1 MPRRHRRTAG
11 QALVELALSVT
22 FIFLLVAAAVDLG
35 LMFFTLQGMRT
46 AAQEGATFGSYP
58 VQVMNN
64 DGSLNRVDLNYTQI
78 VDRVRNSSG
87 ANSTGFANLQDLDS
101 NGVRDINE
109 GSNVLHANPQNPNA
123 WIYIELVGG
132 ANPNNLTG
140 TCATNVAGS
149 GMQLG
154 GRNCWIRVTVRYNYR
169 LQFPLAPSFGRNFQL
184 QVRQTM
190 PIRSSIYTSNPNP

>member
-1 MPRRHRRTAG
+1 MLRRHRRTAG
-11 QALVELALSVT
+11 QALVELALSIT
-22 FIFLLVAAAVDLG
+22 LIFFLLAAAVDLG

-46 AAQEGATFGSYP
+46 AAQEGANFGSYP
-58 VQVMNN
+58 VQVLNS

-78 VDRVRNSSG
+78 VQRVRNSSG
-87 ANSTGFANLQDLDS
+87 ANSTGFANLQDLDN
-101 NGVRDINE
+101 NGVRDDAE
-109 GSNVLHANPQNPNA
+109 GSNVLHANPRNA
-123 WIYIELVGG
+123 SSWIYVELLGG

-169 LQFPLAPSFGRNFQL
+169 LQFPLAPSFGSTFRL

-190 PIRSSIYTSNPNP
+190 PIRSSIYTSPN